1 MLFARAMSSTR
12 RTARRAAMVL
22 MGLVLTAATAVP
34 AVGCALS
41 APTWRGDKGP
51 HFDGERFV
59 TPHAPKKPGSF
70 GDLDGLSAF
79 LKWQR
84 EREPGAWSAYREE
97 PPGAPPPYE
106 VPKGAMRVTFINHAT
121 TLIQL
126 DGVNVLTDPIY
137 SERASPVDFAGPR
150 RVRPPGIR
158 FEDLP
163 RIDAVVLSHNHYD
176 HMDVAT
182 LKRIAETWP
191 KVRVFAGLGNKRFL
205 EAQGLIDVVELDWWD
220 ARELKGITV
229 RSVPNQHFSNRGI
242 FDGDGTL
249 WTAWVLEGAKGKAYF
264 GGDTGYGP
272 HFAAVAERLGPMRLA
287 VLPIG
292 AYRPEWFMGAIHMSP
307 KEAVQAALDLK
318 AGLAVPM
325 HFGTFPLADDGETEA
340 VEALK
345 AALVATPAPFA
356 VLGFGE
362 GRDVGEV
369 VP

>member
-1 MLFARAMSSTR
+1 MSSPR
-12 RTARRAAMVL
+12 RLVSRAALALLAVL
-22 MGLVLTAATAVP
+22 LAGVAGVP
-34 AVGCALS
+34 VVGCALS
-41 APTWRGDKGP
+41 APTWRGDKGA
-51 HFDGERFV
+51 HFDGEHFV
-59 TPHAPKKPGSF
+59 TPDAPRMPARF
-70 GDLDGLSAF
+70 GELSGVSAM

-84 EREPGAWSAYREE
+84 AREPGPWKSYRDE
-97 PPGAPPPYE
+97 PAGPPPPYE

-137 SERASPVDFAGPR
+137 AERASPVSFAGPR

-176 HMDVAT
+176 HMDVPT
-182 LKRIAETWP
+182 LKRIAQTWP
-191 KVRVFAGLGNKRFL
+191 KVRVFAGLGNKAFL
-205 EAQGLIDVVELDWWD
+205 EQQGLIDVVELDWWD

-242 FDGDGTL
+242 FDSDGTL
-249 WTAWVLEGAKGKAYF
+249 WTAWVLEGSNGRAYF

-272 HFAAVAERLGPMRLA
+272 HFAEVAKRLGPMRLA

-292 AYRPEWFMGAIHMSP
+292 AYKPEWFMGAIHMSP

-325 HFGTFPLADDGETEA
+325 HYGTFPLADDGETEA
-340 VEALK
+340 VEALE
-345 AALVATPAPFA
+345 AALKVTPAPFA